1 MTLSELKEFMLD
13 LVVECFPAACVL
25 WAEQYNAMHPLPQVT
40 LKLKDMSTPR
50 HPVHKVK
57 EGIISA
63 YYECTKILEVNLYT
77 NSVSG
82 GDGEIVVLDNPA
94 VDELAMFL
102 LFLQSEVGIDR
113 VYAANI
119 CIEGMGPVRDLSE
132 LDRTHYR
139 YRAMQEYTVRFML
152 EYKEGSAS
160 VHVPFAEEG
169 WEPVR
174 EPIGYFEEVEIET
187 EDIYE

>member
-1 MTLSELKEFMLD
+1 MTLSEFREFIGDM
-13 LVVECFPAACVL
+13 VIESFPSACVL

-40 LKLKDMSTPR
+40 MKLKDMSTPR
-50 HPVHKVK
+50 HPVNIVK
-57 EGIISA
+57 DGIISA
-63 YYECTKILEVNLYT
+63 YYECTKILEVNMYA

-82 GDGEIVVLDNPA
+82 GNGEIATLDNLA
-94 VDELAMFL
+94 VDELSKFL
-102 LFLQSEVGIDR
+102 LFLQSDVGIEQMY
-113 VYAANI
+113 VANV

-139 YRAMQEYTVRFML
+139 YRAMQEYTVRFMQ
-152 EYKEGSAS
+152 EYKEGRAS
-160 VHVPFAEEG
+160 VHVPFAGEG

>member
-1 MTLSELKEFMLD
+1 MTLSEFMESIGNLISG
-13 LVVECFPAACVL
+13 CFSDACVL
-25 WAEQYNAMHPLPQVT
+25 WAEQYNAIHPLPQVT
-40 LKLKDMSTPR
+40 MKLKDMSTPR
-50 HPVHKVK
+50 HTVHKVK

-63 YYECTKILEVNLYT
+63 YYECTKILEVNMYS

-82 GDGEIVVLDNPA
+82 ENGEIVTLENPA

-113 VYAANI
+113 MYAANI